1 MRMSR
6 TTVRGLTWAALA
18 GQLVFIASWIVA
30 GALEPGY
37 SHLSDYV
44 SALGGKHA
52 AHPWIVNA
60 GIVVLGLSIVALG
73 VAVLQVLPR
82 RGAAVVAALL
92 FVGAGVT
99 LGLEGVFRI
108 DCSFASQHC
117 EDLWRAGRL
126 SWQTDA
132 HLWGSL
138 VGQLLFA
145 LTPFALA
152 RALWPSPV
160 AAASL
165 VAGSEGLAIGV
176 AVFFLGGSDS
186 AGGLV
191 QRTGLAVLHLWVLI
205 VAVGILYATRGE
217 PRPGRLVPLRPRD
230 FFAKT
235 WSGEGELKLR
245 PFFLGRFFAQRFSAT
260 RESVWLSDTLFRF
273 EDEAG
278 FGDGRSQ
285 RRRTYCEF
293 VADDQVRLTAGDFPE
308 GVDVWLEEGG
318 YRVTPFRM
326 AFPLGPLPVLIR
338 VHDVSYVEPDGTFAN
353 SFDARDLV
361 FGIPLAR
368 LTFRVRPTDLEPA
381 RQAEGRGEDDV
392 HGRQGAHH
400 P

>member
-6 TTVRGLTWAALA
+6 STVRGLAWAALA

-37 SHLSDYV
+37 SHLDNYV

-60 GIVVLGLSIVALG
+60 GILVLGASVVALG
-73 VAVLQVLPR
+73 VAVLQALPR
-82 RGAAVVAALL
+82 RRAAVVAALL
-92 FVGAGVT
+92 FAGAGVA
-99 LGLEGVFRI
+99 LGLEGVFRV

-126 SWQTDA
+126 SWETDA
-132 HLWGSL
+132 HLWAGS

-145 LTPFALA
+145 LTPFAIA

-165 VAGSEGLAIGV
+165 AAGLYGLAFGV
-176 AVFFLGGSDS
+176 AVFFLGGSGS

-205 VAVGILYATRGE
+205 VAVGILHSTRAE
-217 PRPGRLVPLRPRD
+217 PRPGPLVPLRPRD

-235 WSGEGELKLR
+235 WSGEGELMLR

-260 RESVWLSDTLFRF
+260 RQSVWLSDTLFRLD
-273 EDEAG
+273 DEAG
-278 FGDGRSQ
+278 FGEGRSQ
-285 RRRTYCEF
+285 RRQAYCEF
-293 VADDQVRLTAGDFPE
+293 VADDHVRLTAGDFPD
-308 GVDVWLEEGG
+308 GADVWLEEDG
-318 YRVTPFRM
+318 YRTTPFRM
-326 AFPLGPLPVLIR
+326 AFPIGPLPVLLR
-338 VHDVSYVEPDGTFAN
+338 CHDLSRVEPDGTLVN
-353 SFDARDLV
+353 TFDVRDVV
-361 FGIPLAR
+361 FGVPLAR
-368 LTFRVRPTDLEPA
+368 VTFRVRPLDAQPPPSGGSLS
-381 RQAEGRGEDDV
+381 
-392 HGRQGAHH
+392 
-400 P
+400 

>member
-6 TTVRGLTWAALA
+6 STVRGLTWAALA

-37 SHLSDYV
+37 SHLDDYV

-52 AHPWIVNA
+52 AHPWIVNT
-60 GIVVLGLSIVALG
+60 GIVVLGLSIAGLG

-82 RGAAVVAALL
+82 RRAAVVAALL
-92 FVGAGVT
+92 FVGAGVA
-99 LGLEGVFRI
+99 LGLEGVFQL

-132 HLWGSL
+132 HLWAGS

-145 LTPFALA
+145 LTPFAIA

-165 VAGSEGLAIGV
+165 VAGLYGLAFGV

-205 VAVGILYATRGE
+205 VAVGILNATQGE

-235 WSGEGELKLR
+235 WSGDGELKLR

-260 RESVWLSDTLFRF
+260 RESVWLSDRLFRL

-278 FGDGRSQ
+278 FGEGRSQ

-293 VADDQVRLTAGDFPE
+293 VADDHVRLTAGDLPD

-318 YRVTPFRM
+318 YRTTPFRM
-326 AFPLGPLPVLIR
+326 AFPLGPLPVLLRCNDLSR
-338 VHDVSYVEPDGTFAN
+338 VEADGTFVN
-353 SFDARDLV
+353 TFDARDVV
-361 FGIPLAR
+361 FGVPLAR
-368 LTFRVRPTDLEPA
+368 VTFRMRP
-381 RQAEGRGEDDV
+381 EGDG
-392 HGRQGAHH
+392 GRS
-400 P
+400 